1 MVVSFYG
8 GLFSVLPA
16 FIADTFGIK
25 HAGAIHGRLLT
36 AWAASALV
44 GPSILTSLRGNS
56 YLQACV
62 DLAAQCNPDVF
73 QQKFGAGI
81 DELDLLV
88 EAKTVTIAKLLE
100 ILPQGTVDP
109 TPAIYD
115 STMYTMAGIMG
126 CALVCNAMIH
136 PFPKDSPYFT
146 VDEDNVDS
154 RGK

>member
-16 FIADTFGIK
+16 YIADTFGIK

-44 GPSILTSLRGNS
+44 GPSILTSLRGSS
-56 YLQACV
+56 YEKACV
-62 DLAAQCNPDVF
+62 DLAAKCNPQVF
-73 QQKFGAGI
+73 EDKFGASI
-81 DELDLLV
+81 DELQALV
-88 EAKTVTIAKLLE
+88 DAKTVTISRLLE
-100 ILPQGTVDP
+100 ILPAGTLDP

-126 CALVCNAMIH
+126 CAVVCNALIK
-136 PFPKDSPYFT
+136 PFPAGSPHFMK
-146 VDEDNVDS
+146 EE
-154 RGK
+154 KKAK